1 MATKKKSKPA
11 KKAAKKPAKKAA
23 KQAAKRPAAKKKSA
37 ARSSARPKRRQPEN
51 LRLRQTT
58 PSITVNDL
66 QKSLAFY
73 RDILGFAVHEEYKW
87 EGKVMG
93 YNLKAGAMTILLNQD
108 DFALGRD
115 RVKGVGFR
123 LYLVTVQDID
133 KLAAQVELNGGT
145 LATPPKDQEWGMRDF
160 SVVDPDGFKISIT
173 KVL

>member
-11 KKAAKKPAKKAA
+11 RKTARKPAKKAA
-23 KQAAKRPAAKKKSA
+23 RRPAAKKKSA
-37 ARSSARPKRRQPEN
+37 ARSSAKPKRRQPEN
-51 LRLRQTT
+51 LRLRAVT

-87 EGKVMG
+87 DGKVMG

-108 DFALGRD
+108 DFAMGRD

-145 LATPPKDQEWGMRDF
+145 LASPPKDQEWGMRDF
-160 SVVDPDGFKISIT
+160 AVVDPDGFRISIT
-173 KVL
+173 KFL